1 MSETARIGIIGGSFD
16 PIHNGHLKIADGAR
30 MSYGLEKVIFV
41 PAYCPPHK
49 SRPVLAPFEHRLA
62 MIRLA
67 IERSLCFEASDI
79 ERRESCPSYA
89 GTTVEELRAV
99 YGADREYYFII
110 GLDMLLTIT
119 SWEKARTYP
128 GLCYFIA
135 TTRPGFNRNLIEQEV
150 PPAFRPYTLVHEMPA
165 LAVSSSDIK
174 HRVRNG
180 QPITGMVPEAVEAY
194 MHTYKIYTSCFT

>member
-1 MSETARIGIIGGSFD
+1 MSTPARIGIIGGSFD
-16 PIHNGHLKIADGAR
+16 PIHNGHLKIGDGAR
-30 MSYGLEKVIFV
+30 LAYGLERVIFV
-41 PAYCPPHK
+41 PAFCPPHK

-62 MIRLA
+62 MIKLA
-67 IERSLCFEASDI
+67 IERFACFETSDI
-79 ERRESCPSYA
+79 ERGEVCPSYA
-89 GTTVEELRAV
+89 GTTVEQLRAA

-135 TTRPGFNRNLIEQEV
+135 FTRPGFNRNLITQEV
-150 PPAFRPYTLVHEMPA
+150 PPAFRPYVLVHEMPA
-165 LAVSSSDIK
+165 LAISSSDIK

-180 QPITGMVPEAVEAY
+180 QPITGMVPESVEAY
-194 MHTYKIYTSCFT
+194 IYSYKIYTHCFT